1 MNNPTALTEAHLPAV
16 AALERLCFA
25 EPWSESALKL
35 LCHKTGLGVVIP
47 PEEGEDTAR
56 AYGGMTV
63 VLDEGSITN
72 IAVRP
77 DLRRLGLGRAVVTAL
92 LERAKATG
100 VTDVYLE
107 VRVSNEPAIALY
119 RSLGFE
125 TVGTRKNF
133 YKLPTEDAYVMKW
146 HASES
151 TNEK

>member
-1 MNNPTALTEAHLPAV
+1 MNKPVALAEAHLSAV

-35 LCHKTGLGVVIP
+35 LCHRTGIGVVIP
-47 PEEGEDTAR
+47 PDEGEDTAR
-56 AYGGMTV
+56 AYGGMTH

-92 LERAKATG
+92 LDRAREIG
-100 VTDVYLE
+100 VSDVFLE

-133 YKLPTEDAYVMKW
+133 YKLPTEDALIMKW
-146 HASES
+146 RAPE
-151 TNEK
+151 